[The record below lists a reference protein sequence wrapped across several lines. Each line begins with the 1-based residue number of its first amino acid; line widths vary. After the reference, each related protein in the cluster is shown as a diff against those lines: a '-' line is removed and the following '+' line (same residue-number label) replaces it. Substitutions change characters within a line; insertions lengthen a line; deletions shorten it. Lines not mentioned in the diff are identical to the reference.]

1 MTEIFNWIA
10 AIINSCTDDFHFEAV
25 DKLIEIFDAKFN
37 NEDLSLELKTLRA
50 VKWNDIHGIIE
61 PTLNK

>member
-37 NEDLSLELKTLRA
+37 NEELSLDLKTLRA